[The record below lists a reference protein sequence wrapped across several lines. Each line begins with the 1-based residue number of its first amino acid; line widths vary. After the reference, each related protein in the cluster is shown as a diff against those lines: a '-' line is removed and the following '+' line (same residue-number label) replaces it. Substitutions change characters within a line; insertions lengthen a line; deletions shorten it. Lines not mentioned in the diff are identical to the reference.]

1 MGNDVAAMLLAVSMM
16 FLRFLILI
24 GIFSI
29 GALTAI
35 YPYLLIMSAVAAGTA
50 WFLHSR
56 WKRPAM
62 SETVDEDEDGSNPL
76 EFKVALIFAVLF
88 VVFTIATHYTL
99 IYAGEG
105 GLTLLSFVSGFSDIT
120 PFILNLLQGTGN
132 VPVSL
137 ITACSMQAIVSNIA
151 VNMCYALFFSGK
163 KSPLRSWV
171 LRGFGCVIA
180 ANVFLLLFFYF
191 L

>member
-1 MGNDVAAMLLAVSMM
+1 MM

-24 GIFSI
+24 GIFSV

-62 SETVDEDEDGSNPL
+62 SEMVDEDEDGSNPL

-151 VNMCYALFFSGK
+151 
-163 KSPLRSWV
+163 
-171 LRGFGCVIA
+171 
-180 ANVFLLLFFYF
+180 
-191 L
+191 